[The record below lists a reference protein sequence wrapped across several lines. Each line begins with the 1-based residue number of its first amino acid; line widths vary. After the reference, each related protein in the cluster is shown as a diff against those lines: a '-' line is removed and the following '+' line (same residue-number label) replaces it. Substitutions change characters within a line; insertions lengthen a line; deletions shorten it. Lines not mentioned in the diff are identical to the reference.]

1 MTQVNPAA
9 ILSGTYLL
17 SGTQTNPWIWASLSY
32 AWDKPQARLSPP
44 SIGQSRIEEESF
56 AEEELN
62 ATKIEEE
69 VMPEKSASK
78 KPTIPQ
84 RPSKKSK
91 KSKSA
96 EDEVQQFYLDDF
108 E

>member
-1 MTQVNPAA
+1 MAQVNPATV
-9 ILSGTYLL
+9 LSGTYLL
-17 SGTQTNPWIWASLSY
+17 SGTQANPWIWASLSY
-32 AWDKPQARLSPP
+32 AWDKPQARLSTP

-62 ATKIEEE
+62 ETKIEEQA
-69 VMPEKSASK
+69 MPEKSATK
-78 KPTIPQ
+78 KPTIPH
-84 RPSKKSK
+84 RPSK